1 MTTDQANDNGSA
13 TMVPPPK
20 LHRQQVLTT
29 ATTTTTTTNDNNNDN
44 KMPYLRTSDL
54 QKLIPNNHQQQEQA
68 STKAKAIG
76 DEGDEQHATVEQQN
90 LWMSISKDVE
100 FLPLF
105 HTNSNTLKGHEGA
118 NKQRRSLSSEGRK
131 LEEEEEAYDD
141 DFFTSTQTSTG
152 AHDANNPF
160 STQPFIEGM
169 GSYDQYAQV
178 SMKAALFYLY
188 LVHIMKILLSNT
200 NLYISYNII

>member
-1 MTTDQANDNGSA
+1 MTDQA
-13 TMVPPPK
+13 
-20 LHRQQVLTT
+20 
-29 ATTTTTTTNDNNNDN
+29 NDN

-54 QKLIPNNHQQQEQA
+54 QKLIPNNHHQQTQQA
-68 STKAKAIG
+68 STKAKAK
-76 DEGDEQHATVEQQN
+76 GDEQN
-90 LWMSISKDVE
+90 WMSISKDVE

-131 LEEEEEAYDD
+131 LEEQQQQEEEASYDD
-141 DFFTSTQTSTG
+141 DFYTSTQTSTG

-160 STQPFIEGM
+160 STQPFIQGM

-178 SMKAALFYLY
+178 SL
-188 LVHIMKILLSNT
+188 
-200 NLYISYNII
+200 